1 MMAIARKGMDGS
13 EATFS
18 VEAPIQDQNYLWSD
32 KYRPRKPTYL
42 NRVMT
47 GFDWNK
53 YNQTHYDMDNPP
65 PKIVQGY
72 KFNIFYP
79 DLLDMRKT
87 PSYQV
92 FECDDP
98 DFAEVRFQSGPPY
111 EDIAFKFVNSYFSN
125 KNTFQNS
132 KPRVG
137 GESQERLQV
146 PVPQWRLS
154 ALVLLQKIP
163 LSSMILLPLYPS

>member
-1 MMAIARKGMDGS
+1 MDGS

-18 VEAPIQDQNYLWSD
+18 VETPIASQDYLWSD

-72 KFNIFYP
+72 KFNVSSSSKNFQYFFFRFSILISLINEK
-79 DLLDMRKT
+79 LLPIKCLNVM
-87 PSYQV
+87 
-92 FECDDP
+92 
-98 DFAEVRFQSGPPY
+98 
-111 EDIAFKFVNSYFSN
+111 I
-125 KNTFQNS
+125 
-132 KPRVG
+132 
-137 GESQERLQV
+137 LI
-146 PVPQWRLS
+146 
-154 ALVLLQKIP
+154 LQKYGSRQAHLTKTL
-163 LSSMILLPLYPS
+163 LSS